1 MALFDRVELFCQA
14 ILDQG
19 RAEAERLLRQA
30 RERHDALVAQAQ
42 KERQAA
48 LQRAQGTLQAEG
60 RVEARAIIDRA
71 HLESKRRLAH
81 AKEAILTEVR
91 QEAQARLLAFRETPD
106 YPLWLH
112 RKLVE
117 AVNFLGGSRFQVKV
131 HPEEVRWLHAQ
142 LLEQVRQETG
152 AELELD
158 SDPGMPP
165 GGFVVLTADQRMRL
179 DQTFQGLAARRE
191 EALRTQLAR
200 ILWES

>member
-19 RAEAERLLRQA
+19 SEEAERLLRQT
-30 RERHDALVAQAQ
+30 RERHEALVAQAQ

-48 LQRAQGTLQAEG
+48 LQRAQGTLQAQAQG
-60 RVEARAIIDRA
+60 EARAIIDRA
-71 HLESKRRLAH
+71 HLESKRRLAQ
-81 AKEAILTEVR
+81 AKESMLTEVL

-106 YPLWLH
+106 YPIWLH

-117 AVNFLGGSRFQVKV
+117 SISFLGGSRFQVKV
-131 HPEEVRWLHAQ
+131 HPDEGRWVHAQ

-152 AELELD
+152 AELELG
-158 SDPGMPP
+158 SDPEMPP
-165 GGFVVLTADQRMRL
+165 GGFVLLTADQRVRL

-191 EALRTQLAR
+191 ESLRTQLAR